1 MRKEAL
7 VRKYARGLVG
17 ALSSQAEVEAVL
29 GELTATQALLREHAE
44 LASVLSTPFVP
55 RKNKD
60 QIIREVL
67 GGCPACAK
75 TARFLDLLLEHRRL
89 DILEDVLRLV
99 PELWRESQ
107 GIETFEVSSAV
118 PVAPPQRL
126 RLQAELER
134 REGRPVFLE
143 YRIDPGLV
151 GGLSLRKGNIILD
164 VSLRGRLAQLKER
177 LIEG

>member
-1 MRKEAL
+1 MGGFEAIGSRGHEEL
-7 VRKYARGLVG
+7 VFGYDPSSGLKSIIAIHST
-17 ALSSQAEVEAVL
+17 ALGPA
-29 GELTATQALLREHAE
+29 
-44 LASVLSTPFVP
+44 
-55 RKNKD
+55 
-60 QIIREVL
+60 L
-67 GGCPACAK
+67 GG
-75 TARFLDLLLEHRRL
+75 TRFFPYASEEEA
-89 DILEDVLRLV
+89 LEDVLRLV